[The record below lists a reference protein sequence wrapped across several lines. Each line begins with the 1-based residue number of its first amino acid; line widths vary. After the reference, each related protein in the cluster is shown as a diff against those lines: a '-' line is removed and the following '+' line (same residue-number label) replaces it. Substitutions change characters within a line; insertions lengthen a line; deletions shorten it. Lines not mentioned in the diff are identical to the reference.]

1 MPDEPTQLQMGY
13 VSERSLSFKRL
24 GFDPSNMRLDVTA
37 STGLEEIVVGQETT
51 STGVVNF
58 DIGGRTRGYPLHIV
72 FCIDKSGSMNNG
84 LESSGLTG
92 IANQIL
98 GGGSDTTK
106 MDVAKEGLKKALGQL
121 SSNDTFAVVGFNSN
135 ATEVVNPA
143 NGNDTSLAKSN
154 IGSLSASNGTNISGG
169 LERSRRLLQGMPR
182 EEAVE
187 LIVLISD
194 GKGRTPSDRQLQ
206 QMYSDAGITIQAA
219 GVGNDYDREELLS
232 VSQQTQGELEH
243 IDSARGLKQFFAG
256 EVSNARNVV
265 ALDAELE
272 LKPSTMIT
280 INEVYYSY
288 AEQTSTVEPE
298 WRGRAVALD
307 LGDVNHEN
315 PPEVTLEMDVAPEQS
330 DAELEAPLVTAML
343 QTNEDSDSDEMTVT
357 VDPGIGIEKVDE
369 DGESSAPAPSPEFIL
384 KKVSTLAQKGQT
396 SKARR
401 YLEEHED
408 NLSPAKYSEAKS
420 LIDDDD
426 LSGLSKL

>member
-1 MPDEPTQLQMGY
+1 
-13 VSERSLSFKRL
+13 
-24 GFDPSNMRLDVTA
+24 MRLDVTA

-51 STGVVNF
+51 ATGVVNF
-58 DIGGRTRGYPLHIV
+58 DIGGRTREYPLHIV

-106 MDVAKEGLKKALGQL
+106 MDVAKEGLKKALDQL

-135 ATEVVNPA
+135 ATDVVNPTS
-143 NGNDTSLAKSN
+143 GNDTSRAKSN
-154 IGSLSASNGTNISGG
+154 IGSLSASNGTDISAG
-169 LERSRRLLQGMPR
+169 LERSRSLLQGMPR

-187 LIVLISD
+187 WIVLISD
-194 GKGRTPSDRQLQ
+194 GKGPTPYDSQLQ
-206 QMYSDAGITIQAA
+206 REYSDVGITIQAA
-219 GVGNDYDREELLS
+219 GVGGDYDRAELLS

-243 IDSARGLKQFFAG
+243 IDSARGLKQFFAS

-272 LKPSTMIT
+272 LKPSTMTT

-315 PPEVTLEMDVAPEQS
+315 PPEVTLEIDVAPEQS
-330 DAELEAPLVTAML
+330 DAELEATLVTAML
-343 QTNEDSDSDEMTVT
+343 QTNEDSASDEMTVT
-357 VDPGIGIEKVDE
+357 VDPGIGIEKVE
-369 DGESSAPAPSPEFIL
+369 EGGNPEPSPPAPSPEFIV

-401 YLEEHED
+401 YLKEHED
-408 NLSPAKYSEAKS
+408 DLSPAKYSEAKS
-420 LIDDDD
+420 LIDNDD

>member
-1 MPDEPTQLQMGY
+1 
-13 VSERSLSFKRL
+13 
-24 GFDPSNMRLDVTA
+24 MRLAVTA
-37 STGLEEIVVGQETT
+37 STGLEEIVVDQETT
-51 STGVVNF
+51 ATGVVNF
-58 DIGGRTRGYPLHIV
+58 DIEGRTREYPLHIV
-72 FCIDKSGSMNNG
+72 FCIDKSGSMSSG
-84 LESSGLTG
+84 IDTSGLTG

-98 GGGSDTTK
+98 GTGSDVTK
-106 MDVAKEGLKKALGQL
+106 MDVAKKGLKKALGQL
-121 SSNDTFAVVGFNSN
+121 SGDDTFGVVAFNSD
-135 ATEVVNPA
+135 ATEVVNPTS
-143 NGNDTSLAKSN
+143 GNDTSRAKSN
-154 IGSLSASNGTNISGG
+154 IDSLSPNNGTDISAG
-169 LERSRRLLQGMPR
+169 LERSRSLLQTMPR

-187 LIVLISD
+187 WIVLISD
-194 GKGRTPSDRQLQ
+194 GKGRTPRDSQLQ
-206 QMYSDAGITIQAA
+206 QQYSDAGITIQAA
-219 GVGNDYDREELLS
+219 GVGDDYERKELLR

-243 IDSARGLKQFFAG
+243 IDSGRGLKQFFAG

-272 LKPSTMIT
+272 LKPSTMTT

-298 WRGRAVALD
+298 WRGRTVALD

-330 DAELEAPLVTAML
+330 DAEMEATLVTAML
-343 QTNEDSDSDEMTVT
+343 QTNEDSASDEMIVT
-357 VDPGIGIEKVDE
+357 VDPGIGIEKVNE
-369 DGESSAPAPSPEFIL
+369 GGEAGEPEPSAPAPSPEFIV

-408 NLSPAKYSEAKS
+408 DLPSAKYREAKS

>member
-1 MPDEPTQLQMGY
+1 
-13 VSERSLSFKRL
+13 
-24 GFDPSNMRLDVTA
+24 MRLDVTA

-58 DIGGRTRGYPLHIV
+58 DIGGRTREYPLHIV
-72 FCIDKSGSMNNG
+72 FCIDKSGSMNNS
-84 LESSGLTG
+84 LESGGLTG

-98 GGGSDTTK
+98 AGGSDVTK
-106 MDVAKEGLKKALGQL
+106 MDVAKKGLNKALGQL
-121 SSNDTFAVVGFNSN
+121 SGDDTFAVVAFNSD
-135 ATEVVNPA
+135 ATDIVNPT
-143 NGNDTSLAKSN
+143 NGKDISRAKSN
-154 IGSLSASNGTNISGG
+154 IGSLSASNGTDISAG
-169 LERSRRLLQGMPR
+169 LERSRSLLQGMPR

-187 LIVLISD
+187 WIVLISD
-194 GKGRTPSDRQLQ
+194 GKGRTPRDSQLQ
-206 QMYSDAGITIQAA
+206 QEYSDAGITIQAA

-256 EVSNARNVV
+256 EVSNARSVV

-272 LKPSTMIT
+272 LKPSTMTT

-315 PPEVTLEMDVAPEQS
+315 PPEVTLEMNIAPEQS
-330 DAELEAPLVTAML
+330 DAELEAALVTAIL
-343 QTNEDSDSDEMTVT
+343 QTNEDSAGDEMTVT
-357 VDPGIGIEKVDE
+357 VDPGIGIEKVE
-369 DGESSAPAPSPEFIL
+369 ESGKPEPSAPAPSPEFIV

-396 SKARR
+396 TTARR

-408 NLSPAKYSEAKS
+408 DLSPEKYSEAKS
-420 LIDDDD
+420 LIEEDD